1 MSIKDFPWDTPI
13 QYLKKVGP
21 KRAFL
26 FGKLNINT
34 IEDLITFLPFRYEDR
49 TQIQKI
55 GNIIV
60 SADTFQTLFGE
71 IQSVSL
77 IAASRLKIIEIAV
90 RDETG
95 VIYAKWFNQSYLKDI
110 FKEGQQIILSGKVRM
125 NHFRGTHLEMESPQY
140 EMADAE
146 EEKLHTGRIVP
157 IYHETNGL
165 TSKQIRS
172 IIKTVLDQYREAI
185 PEFLP
190 LSLIEKYSMVSLSE
204 AILECH
210 FPPSNVSLALLN
222 RGQTLPHQ
230 RLAFNE
236 LFLLE
241 MGLALRKKMSATR
254 ENGIAFNT
262 AARGATS
269 LKYVAQ
275 LKERLPFQLTSAQ
288 EKVFAEITDDM
299 SSRYPMQRL
308 LQGDVGSGK
317 TLVAFMAI
325 LVALENNYQAALM
338 VPTEIL
344 AEQHFLSLSAYCE
357 MFNISLLLFTSD
369 MKKNEKM
376 SALAKMESGEVDLV
390 IGTHALIQDQVSFLK
405 LGLVV
410 VDEQH
415 KFGVLQRARLSQ
427 KGVRPDILIMT
438 ATPIPRTLALT
449 LYGDLNVSV
458 IDAMPPGRPPIK
470 TRLFNSSQR
479 PQVYQYLKEAFKAGR
494 QAYIV
499 CPLVEASE
507 TLDLKAA
514 TALAETLQRDIFPD
528 KKVGLIHGRQ
538 KRVVK
543 EQVMADFRCGLINL
557 LVATTVIEVGIDLP
571 NATVM
576 VIEHAERFG
585 LAQLH
590 QLRGRVGR
598 GAKQSYCFLIAEY
611 PQSSDAKARLEVM
624 QKSSDGFT
632 IAEEDL
638 AIRGPGEF
646 FGTRQAGLPEL
657 KVANLM
663 RDVQILEEARKEAFL
678 WIENDPGLD
687 QPESRSLR
695 DALERKWK
703 GKIELLVSG

>member
-55 GNIIV
+55 GDVIA
-60 SADTFQTLFGE
+60 SAEMFQTLFGE

-95 VIYAKWFNQSYLKDI
+95 VIHAKWFNQPYLKNT
-110 FKEGQQIILSGKVRM
+110 FKEGKQIMLSGKVRM

-140 EMADAE
+140 EMGDAE

-190 LSLIEKYSMVSLSE
+190 ISLIEKYNMVSLSE
-204 AILECH
+204 AICECH
-210 FPPSNVSLALLN
+210 FPASHVSLALLN

-241 MGLALRKKMSATR
+241 MGLALRKQMLATR

-262 AARGATS
+262 TS
-269 LKYVAQ
+269 KYVAR
-275 LKERLPFQLTSAQ
+275 LKQRLPFQLTSAQ
-288 EKVFAEITDDM
+288 EKVFAEITEDM
-299 SSRYPMQRL
+299 SSPYPMQRL

-344 AEQHFLSLSAYCE
+344 AEQHFHSLKAYCE

-369 MKKNEKM
+369 MKKNEKS

-427 KGVRPDILIMT
+427 KGVHPDILIMT

-449 LYGDLNVSV
+449 LYGDLSVSV

-470 TRLFNSSQR
+470 TRLFNSSHR

-499 CPLVEASE
+499 CPLVEESE

-514 TALAETLQRDIFPD
+514 TTLAETLQRDIFPD

-576 VIEHAERFG
+576 VVEHAERFG

-611 PQSSDAKARLEVM
+611 PQSPDAKARLAVM

-678 WIENDPGLD
+678 WIENDPSLE
-687 QPESRSLR
+687 QLESRSLR
-695 DALERKWK
+695 AALERKWK
-703 GKIELLVSG
+703 GKIEMLASG